1 MKHLAWLI
9 EEYDSTGKMVWSG
22 VMMSEPTEMSWLNDL
37 KKKQHNLII
46 TPLIADAKNIKRIN
60 NIKKYDSKR
69 LTEANGGL

>member
-22 VMMSEPTEMSWLNDL
+22 VMMSEPTEMSWLNDF

-46 TPLIADAKNIKRIN
+46 TPLMADAKNIKRIN
-60 NIKKYDSKR
+60 NVKKYDSKR